1 MVTAVCQNPL
11 LALAGSGMAAHPTV
25 KVILGVPEDR
35 DATTKVFGAFKGG
48 TCLKVQNIL
57 LTKETLRTFRGAPVK
72 CNILYTM
79 HNDEHHNGFFSN
91 LLYMLHSNSYPVVT
105 YLLKIHHKL

>member
-57 LTKETLRTFRGAPVK
+57 LTKKHLEL
-72 CNILYTM
+72 LE
-79 HNDEHHNGFFSN
+79 EHQFKKTPCTTS
-91 LLYMLHSNSYPVVT
+91 M
-105 YLLKIHHKL
+105 